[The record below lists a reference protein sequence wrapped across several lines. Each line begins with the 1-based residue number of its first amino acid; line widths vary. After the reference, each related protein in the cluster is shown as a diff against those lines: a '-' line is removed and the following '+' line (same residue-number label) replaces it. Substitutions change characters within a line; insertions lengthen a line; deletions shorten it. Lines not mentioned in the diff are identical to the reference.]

1 MSKKIIKNIGEL
13 LTCPSDGKINDLGI
27 IENAALI
34 IKDDIIKD
42 LGSEEEILS
51 KINSDDY
58 EIIDADNKS
67 ILPGFIDPHT
77 HFVFAGYR
85 DDEFNWRLQGKSYEE
100 IMERGGGIVNTVKST
115 RETSFEKL
123 KELGSKRL
131 DNMLKYGVTTIEGK
145 SGYGLDFE
153 TELKQLEVMKKL
165 NEEHIIDVALTFMGA
180 HATPA
185 EYNTTNEYVENIL
198 TNMLPRIAQKDIAEF
213 CDIFC
218 DKGAFNIEQS
228 RKILKKAKDLGFK
241 LKIHA
246 DEIES
251 LGAAELS
258 ADMKAISAEHLLKVS
273 DEGIKKLKNQNVI
286 PVLLPITAFSLKSNY
301 APARKM
307 IERGLEPALAT
318 DFNPGS
324 SFSNSIPLLL
334 SLATLYMEMT
344 TAEAIRGITINAA
357 RAINRQDKIG
367 SIEKGKKADLI
378 FLSTPSYTH
387 LSYHIAHN
395 CVGKV
400 MKNGELVYENQ

>member
-1 MSKKIIKNIGEL
+1 
-13 LTCPSDGKINDLGI
+13 
-27 IENAALI
+27 
-34 IKDDIIKD
+34 
-42 LGSEEEILS
+42 
-51 KINSDDY
+51 
-58 EIIDADNKS
+58 
-67 ILPGFIDPHT
+67 
-77 HFVFAGYR
+77 
-85 DDEFNWRLQGKSYEE
+85 
-100 IMERGGGIVNTVKST
+100 MERGGGIINTVKST